1 MAVGVL
7 IIDDSPTARKI
18 IRHHLERMGC
28 TVLGEADNGAL
39 GLRLFRE
46 LQPQLVTLDLIMPTV
61 ENVDSNVAFEAM
73 RKEDP
78 SAAILVVSAIPF
90 EKIRENMLEEGAL
103 GYIIKP
109 FNKFS
114 FEQVRPRLLRAFPE
128 LARH

>member
-7 IIDDSPTARKI
+7 IIDDSPMARKI
-18 IRHHLERMGC
+18 IRHHLEQMGC
-28 TVLGEADNGAL
+28 IVVGEANNGAE
-39 GLRLFRE
+39 GLKLFRE
-46 LQPQLVTLDLIMPTV
+46 LKPQLVTLDLIMPTV
-61 ENVDSNVAFEAM
+61 EEVDSQMAFRTM
-73 RKEDP
+73 RKEEP

-90 EKIRENMLEEGAL
+90 DNIRDNMLQEGAL